1 MEEWVLSGKYP
12 FIFYHSAGGPLTQPF
27 IISQPNIPAFQ
38 HSYWGEAPIADWK
51 FAVMHE
57 MGIALQ
63 IIEIATASIP
73 ADAGPVRV
81 EKINLKIGELA
92 AVVPESLRFCFD
104 VAVKDTPLD
113 GAQLAIEE
121 LPVVAKCN
129 DCQTQWTINSPA
141 FKCEN
146 CDSGSLEILS
156 GRELDIESIEI
167 AEEDDHVS

>member
-1 MEEWVLSGKYP
+1 
-12 FIFYHSAGGPLTQPF
+12 
-27 IISQPNIPAFQ
+27 
-38 HSYWGEAPIADWK
+38 
-51 FAVMHE
+51 MHE

-63 IIEIATASIP
+63 IVEIATASIP
-73 ADAGPVRV
+73 PDLGPVRV
-81 EKINLKIGELA
+81 EKINLKIGKLA

-104 VAVKDTPLD
+104 VAIKDTPLD

-129 DCQTQWTINSPA
+129 DCHEQWTISTPA
-141 FKCEN
+141 FRCEN

-167 AEEDDHVS
+167 AQEDSHVS